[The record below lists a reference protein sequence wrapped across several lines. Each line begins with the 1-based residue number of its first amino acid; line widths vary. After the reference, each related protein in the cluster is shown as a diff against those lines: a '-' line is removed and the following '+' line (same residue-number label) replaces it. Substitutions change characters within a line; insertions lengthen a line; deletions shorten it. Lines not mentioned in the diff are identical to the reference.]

1 MINYLYYKTRFLD
14 YIPGT
19 ISWLVLIAPIII
31 AATYPTW
38 IAIFVII
45 FDFYWLVRAIIFGG
59 YLISGYLRIKRDC
72 RVNWITRMKKL
83 KKNPKLYLWSLI
95 EQKEKAGYFER
106 KRLAIEIRKAKKALK
121 IGFLDWEKI
130 FQVVI
135 LPTFKEPLQVLS
147 ASINSYL
154 NAEWPN
160 NRLIVVVAMEE
171 REGEEIHP
179 KAKALQEEF
188 GGKMHKFMITYH
200 PADIVGELKGKG
212 ANSSWAAGILKK
224 YLSSQKIADENILVS
239 NFDADTR
246 VHPKYFSC
254 LTYKYI
260 IHPKRRFRSFQPI
273 PLYSNNI
280 WQVPSINRLV
290 AFSSSFWQMIESTR
304 PYRMVNF
311 SSQAM
316 SWRTLKDINFW
327 DKTIVSEDSRQYYRA
342 FFKYAGDHQTV
353 PISCPVYMD
362 AVLGKNWWLSLK
374 NQYLQKR
381 RWAWGIEHFPYFV
394 RESHRHKDIPRWEKL
409 VQIFRMIEGHINWA
423 TASLLIAF
431 TIWFPFV
438 FHPEF
443 RTDVLG
449 HNLPIFARYLLM
461 LTWAGIIIS
470 ATISTLLLPPRPRH
484 YSPAKY
490 IEMVLQWFL
499 IPISAVI
506 FGSLPAIEAQ
516 TRLMIGKY
524 LGFWVT
530 PKDTVAKTA
539 NPASR

>member
-1 MINYLYYKTRFLD
+1 MDFTSLLNQILPKRSFSFWKNKVILSINLANLAMLVVIWILWIWKMRAIGQIYSPLITNRLLANYTLYLLPIFNT
-14 YIPGT
+14 
-19 ISWLVLIAPIII
+19 LVLMMNLYLAQK
-31 AATYPTW
+31 AYLREKMAS
-38 IAIFVII
+38 IFLII

-239 NFDADTR
+239 NFD
-246 VHPKYFSC
+246 V
-254 LTYKYI
+254 
-260 IHPKRRFRSFQPI
+260 
-273 PLYSNNI
+273 
-280 WQVPSINRLV
+280 
-290 AFSSSFWQMIESTR
+290 
-304 PYRMVNF
+304 
-311 SSQAM
+311 
-316 SWRTLKDINFW
+316 
-327 DKTIVSEDSRQYYRA
+327 
-342 FFKYAGDHQTV
+342 
-353 PISCPVYMD
+353 
-362 AVLGKNWWLSLK
+362 
-374 NQYLQKR
+374 
-381 RWAWGIEHFPYFV
+381 
-394 RESHRHKDIPRWEKL
+394 
-409 VQIFRMIEGHINWA
+409 
-423 TASLLIAF
+423 
-431 TIWFPFV
+431 
-438 FHPEF
+438 
-443 RTDVLG
+443 
-449 HNLPIFARYLLM
+449 
-461 LTWAGIIIS
+461 
-470 ATISTLLLPPRPRH
+470 
-484 YSPAKY
+484 
-490 IEMVLQWFL
+490 
-499 IPISAVI
+499 
-506 FGSLPAIEAQ
+506 
-516 TRLMIGKY
+516 
-524 LGFWVT
+524 
-530 PKDTVAKTA
+530 
-539 NPASR
+539 